1 MADIDWCRPE
11 GVAVNNGEANASS
24 LSGRCVVA
32 VNDGITW
39 RRNIE
44 LDGVRGVRRDPSLCQ
59 DQNVQPV
66 VNDNVVDQR
75 RLVTG

>member
-1 MADIDWCRPE
+1 
-11 GVAVNNGEANASS
+11 
-24 LSGRCVVA
+24 

-44 LDGVRGVRRDPSLCQ
+44 LDGVRGVRRDPCLCQ

-66 VNDNVVDQR
+66 VNDNVVVCY
-75 RLVTG
+75 VT